1 MRTIGLRDT
10 LNVFT
15 VPGGNKHMF
24 DRVLFPTDGGDGADA
39 VRNYVFDLVEAHD
52 AELHVLH
59 VADTTRDSTTIIEG
73 RVVDTL
79 ERKGR
84 QIVDRVAT
92 EAGDRGI
99 DVVTQVLQ
107 GRIAETI
114 ATYAVDFEI
123 DCIAMATHGR
133 TGLSRVILGSV
144 TERVIERSSAP
155 VLAIDPDDV
164 RQFPIRSILVTTQV
178 GDDQTEVVGAAAELA
193 AGFGSELRLLTIG
206 EAQRTPDDSER
217 QPVDESTSIADRA
230 GVGATVE
237 VVEEDLSRSEA
248 ISTLLDDRDDL
259 VVTATPNAAGSAR
272 VRSGGSIEEV
282 LDAAPVPVLFVS
294 EPENSP
300 T

>member
-1 MRTIGLRDT
+1 
-10 LNVFT
+10 
-15 VPGGNKHMF
+15 MF

-39 VRNYVFDLVEAHD
+39 IRNYVFDLVEAHD

-73 RVVDTL
+73 KVVDAL

-84 QIVDRVAT
+84 QIVDSVAT
-92 EAGDRGI
+92 EAGDRGM

-144 TERVIERSSAP
+144 TERLIERSSVP
-155 VLAIDPDDV
+155 VLALDPDDV
-164 RQFPIRSILVTTQV
+164 RQFPIRSILVATQV
-178 GDDQTEVVGAAAELA
+178 GDARTEVVDAAAELA
-193 AGFGSELRLLTIG
+193 TGVGSELRLLSIG
-206 EAQRTPDDSER
+206 EWQRTPDASDR
-217 QPVDESTSIADRA
+217 QPVDGGAGIADSA

-259 VVTATPNAAGSAR
+259 VVTATPNATGSDR
-272 VRSGGSIEEV
+272 VPSGGSIEEI

-294 EPENSP
+294 EPENSAS
-300 T
+300 

>member
-1 MRTIGLRDT
+1 M
-10 LNVFT
+10 
-15 VPGGNKHMF
+15 HMF
-24 DRVLFPTDGGDGADA
+24 ERVLFPTDGGDGADA
-39 VRNYVFDLVEAHD
+39 IRNYVFDLVEAHD

-73 RVVDTL
+73 RVIDTL

-84 QIVDRVAT
+84 QIVDSVAS

-144 TERVIERSSAP
+144 TARVIERSSAP

-164 RQFPIRSILVTTQV
+164 RQFPIRSILVATQV
-178 GDDQTEVVGAAAELA
+178 GDARTEVVDTATELA
-193 AGFGSELRLLTIG
+193 TGVGSELRLLSIG
-206 EAQRTPDDSER
+206 ESQRTPDDSDR
-217 QPVDESTSIADRA
+217 QPVDEGTGIADRA
-230 GVGATVE
+230 GVEATVE

-259 VVTATPNAAGSAR
+259 VVTATPNATGSDR
-272 VRSGGSIEEV
+272 VHSGDSIEEI

-294 EPENSP
+294 EPENSAS
-300 T
+300 